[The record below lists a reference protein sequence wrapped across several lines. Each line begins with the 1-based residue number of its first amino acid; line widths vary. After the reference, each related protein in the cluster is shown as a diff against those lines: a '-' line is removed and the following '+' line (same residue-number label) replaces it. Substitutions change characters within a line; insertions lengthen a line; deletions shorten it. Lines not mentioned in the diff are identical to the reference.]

1 MSAKNDNVSMRGLF
15 MTTDQII
22 DVAII
27 GGGPAGY
34 AAAIYAARANLTT
47 TVFEQG
53 MSGGQIATSNEI
65 ENYPGI
71 PLLTGAELG
80 ERFQQHA
87 EGLGA
92 RVEWSMVTG
101 VDYDADAAQFTIHH
115 DMGDTAAKSVIACM
129 GATPRPA
136 GFVGEDTYR
145 GRGVSYCA
153 TCDGMFFRGKQVFV
167 IGGGNSACEE
177 ALFLSDIAS
186 SVTIVL
192 RRDQFRAPEGV
203 VNKVLA
209 KDNISVRYQTSIVQL
224 SGEAM
229 PMTITFKDNASGKTQ
244 AETFEPGSF
253 GIFVFTGT
261 QPHTELVEHLVDL
274 APDRGILTDDSM
286 ATRTP
291 GLFAAGDIRSK
302 RLRQVVTAVS
312 DGAIAA
318 TSAYDFLRG

>member
-1 MSAKNDNVSMRGLF
+1 
-15 MTTDQII
+15 
-22 DVAII
+22 
-27 GGGPAGY
+27 
-34 AAAIYAARANLTT
+34 
-47 TVFEQG
+47 
-53 MSGGQIATSNEI
+53 
-65 ENYPGI
+65 
-71 PLLTGAELG
+71 
-80 ERFQQHA
+80 
-87 EGLGA
+87 
-92 RVEWSMVTG
+92 MVTG

-115 DMGDTAAKSVIACM
+115 DMGDTTAKSVIACM

-209 KDNISVRYQTSIVQL
+209 KDNISVRYQTSIVKL

-229 PMTITFKDNASGKTQ
+229 PTTITFKDNATGEMHTES
-244 AETFEPGSF
+244 FEPGSF

-274 APDRGILTDDSM
+274 APDGGIVTDDSM

-318 TSAYDFLRG
+318 TSSYAFLRG

>member
-1 MSAKNDNVSMRGLF
+1 MATNQL
-15 MTTDQII
+15 I

-34 AAAIYAARANLTT
+34 AAAIYTARANLST
-47 TVFEQG
+47 TVIEQG
-53 MSGGQIATSNEI
+53 MSGGQIATTNEV

-71 PLLTGAELG
+71 PLLSGVELG

-92 RVEWSMVTG
+92 QVEWSMVTG
-101 VDYDADAAQFTIHH
+101 IDYDADASLFTVHH
-115 DMGDTAAKSVIACM
+115 DTGETIARSVIACM

-136 GFVGEDTYR
+136 GFVGEDAYR

-167 IGGGNSACEE
+167 IGGGNAACEE

-186 SVTIVL
+186 NVTIVL
-192 RRDQFRAPEGV
+192 RRDQFRAPDGV
-203 VNKVLA
+203 VQKVLA
-209 KDNISVRYQTSIVQL
+209 KDNISVRYQTSIVAL

-229 PMTITFKDNASGKTQ
+229 PTTITFKDNAT
-244 AETFEPGSF
+244 AETHTETFEPGSF

-261 QPHTELVEHLVDL
+261 QPHTELVEHLVDM
-274 APDRGILTDDSM
+274 APDGGIVTDDSM

-318 TSAYDFLRG
+318 TSAYAFLRG

>member
-1 MSAKNDNVSMRGLF
+1 MATNQL
-15 MTTDQII
+15 I

-34 AAAIYAARANLTT
+34 AAAIYTARANLST
-47 TVFEQG
+47 TVIEQG
-53 MSGGQIATSNEI
+53 MSGGQIATTNEV

-71 PLLTGAELG
+71 PLLSGVELG

-92 RVEWSMVTG
+92 QVEWSMVTG
-101 VDYDADAAQFTIHH
+101 IDYDADASLFTVHH
-115 DMGDTAAKSVIACM
+115 DTGETIARSVIACM

-136 GFVGEDTYR
+136 GFVGEDAYR

-167 IGGGNSACEE
+167 IGGGNAACEE

-186 SVTIVL
+186 NVTIVL
-192 RRDQFRAPEGV
+192 RRDQFRAPDGV
-203 VNKVLA
+203 VQKVLA
-209 KDNISVRYQTSIVQL
+209 KDNISVRYQTSIVAL

-229 PMTITFKDNASGKTQ
+229 PTTITFKDNAT
-244 AETFEPGSF
+244 AETYTETFEPGSF

-274 APDRGILTDDSM
+274 APDGGIVTDDSM

-318 TSAYDFLRG
+318 TSAYAFLRG

>member
-1 MSAKNDNVSMRGLF
+1 
-15 MTTDQII
+15 
-22 DVAII
+22 
-27 GGGPAGY
+27 
-34 AAAIYAARANLTT
+34 
-47 TVFEQG
+47 
-53 MSGGQIATSNEI
+53 
-65 ENYPGI
+65 
-71 PLLTGAELG
+71 
-80 ERFQQHA
+80 
-87 EGLGA
+87 
-92 RVEWSMVTG
+92 
-101 VDYDADAAQFTIHH
+101 
-115 DMGDTAAKSVIACM
+115 
-129 GATPRPA
+129 
-136 GFVGEDTYR
+136 
-145 GRGVSYCA
+145 
-153 TCDGMFFRGKQVFV
+153 MFFRGKQVFV

-209 KDNISVRYQTSIVQL
+209 KDNISVRYQTSIVEL

-229 PMTITFKDNASGKTQ
+229 PTTITFKDNATGEMHTES
-244 AETFEPGSF
+244 FEPASF

-274 APDRGILTDDSM
+274 APDGGIVTDDSM

-318 TSAYDFLRG
+318 TSAYAFLRG

>member
-1 MSAKNDNVSMRGLF
+1 
-15 MTTDQII
+15 MTSDHPI

-34 AAAIYAARANLTT
+34 SAAIYAARANLTT

-53 MSGGQIATSNEI
+53 MSGGQIATTNEI

-71 PLLTGAELG
+71 PLLSGAELG

-92 RVEWSMVTG
+92 QVEWSMVTG
-101 VDYDADAAQFTIHH
+101 IDYDADAVKFTIHH
-115 DMGDTAAKSVIACM
+115 DRGDIEAKSVIACM

-167 IGGGNSACEE
+167 IGGGNAACEE

-192 RRDQFRAPEGV
+192 RRDQFRAPDGV
-203 VNKVLA
+203 VKKVLT
-209 KDNISVRYQTSIVQL
+209 KDNISVRYQTSIVEL
-224 SGEAM
+224 SGETM
-229 PMTITFKDNASGKTQ
+229 PTTITFKENATGETY
-244 AETFEPGSF
+244 AETFDPGSF

-261 QPHTELVEHLVDL
+261 QPQTELVDHLVDL
-274 APDRGILTDDSM
+274 APDGGILTDDAM

-318 TSAYDFLRG
+318 TSAYAFLRG

>member
-1 MSAKNDNVSMRGLF
+1 MATNQL
-15 MTTDQII
+15 I

-34 AAAIYAARANLTT
+34 AAAIYTARANLSTI
-47 TVFEQG
+47 VIEQG
-53 MSGGQIATSNEI
+53 MSGGQIATTNEV

-71 PLLTGAELG
+71 PLLSGVELG

-92 RVEWSMVTG
+92 QVEWSMVTG
-101 VDYDADAAQFTIHH
+101 IDYDADASLFTVHH
-115 DMGDTAAKSVIACM
+115 DTGETIARSVIACM

-136 GFVGEDTYR
+136 GFVGEDAYR

-167 IGGGNSACEE
+167 IGGGNAACEE

-186 SVTIVL
+186 NVTIVL
-192 RRDQFRAPEGV
+192 RRDQFRAPDGV
-203 VNKVLA
+203 VQKVLA
-209 KDNISVRYQTSIVQL
+209 KDNISVRYQTSIVAL

-229 PMTITFKDNASGKTQ
+229 PTTITFKDNAT
-244 AETFEPGSF
+244 AETHTETFEPGSF

-274 APDRGILTDDSM
+274 APDGGIVTDDSM

-318 TSAYDFLRG
+318 TSAYAFLRG

>member
-1 MSAKNDNVSMRGLF
+1 
-15 MTTDQII
+15 MTTDQTI

-47 TVFEQG
+47 TVLEQG

-71 PLLTGAELG
+71 PLLSGAELG

-87 EGLGA
+87 ECLGA
-92 RVEWSMVTG
+92 QVEWSMVTG

-115 DMGDTAAKSVIACM
+115 DMGDTVAKSVIACM

-136 GFVGEDTYR
+136 GFVGEDMYR

-209 KDNISVRYQTSIVQL
+209 KDNISVRYQTSIVEL

-229 PMTITFKDNASGKTQ
+229 PTTITFKDNATGEMYTES
-244 AETFEPGSF
+244 FEPGSF

-274 APDRGILTDDSM
+274 APDGGILTDDSM

-312 DGAIAA
+312 DGAISA
-318 TSAYDFLRG
+318 TSAYAFLRG

>member
-1 MSAKNDNVSMRGLF
+1 
-15 MTTDQII
+15 MTSDHPI

-34 AAAIYAARANLTT
+34 SAAIYAARANLTT

-53 MSGGQIATSNEI
+53 MSGGQIATTNEI

-71 PLLTGAELG
+71 PLLSGGELG

-92 RVEWSMVTG
+92 QVEWSMVTG
-101 VDYDADAAQFTIHH
+101 IDYDADAAKFTIHH
-115 DMGDTAAKSVIACM
+115 DRGDIEAKSVIACM

-153 TCDGMFFRGKQVFV
+153 TCDGMFFRDKQVFV
-167 IGGGNSACEE
+167 IGGGNAACEE

-192 RRDQFRAPEGV
+192 RRDQFRAPDGV
-203 VNKVLA
+203 VKKVLA
-209 KDNISVRYQTSIVQL
+209 KNNISVRYQTSIVEL
-224 SGEAM
+224 SGDTM
-229 PMTITFKDNASGKTQ
+229 PTTITFKDNATGETY
-244 AETFEPGSF
+244 AETFDPGSF

-261 QPHTELVEHLVDL
+261 QPHTELIDHLVDL
-274 APDRGILTDDSM
+274 ASDGGILTDESM

-318 TSAYDFLRG
+318 TSAYAFLR

>member
-1 MSAKNDNVSMRGLF
+1 
-15 MTTDQII
+15 MTTDQTI

-47 TVFEQG
+47 TVLEQG
-53 MSGGQIATSNEI
+53 MSGGQITTTNEI
-65 ENYPGI
+65 ENYPG
-71 PLLTGAELG
+71 
-80 ERFQQHA
+80 
-87 EGLGA
+87 
-92 RVEWSMVTG
+92 
-101 VDYDADAAQFTIHH
+101 
-115 DMGDTAAKSVIACM
+115 
-129 GATPRPA
+129 
-136 GFVGEDTYR
+136 
-145 GRGVSYCA
+145 
-153 TCDGMFFRGKQVFV
+153 FV

-209 KDNISVRYQTSIVQL
+209 KDNISVRYQTSIVEL
-224 SGEAM
+224 SGEAT
-229 PMTITFKDNASGKTQ
+229 PTTITFKDNASGKTHT
-244 AETFEPGSF
+244 ETFEPGSF
-253 GIFVFTGT
+253 GIFVFAGT

-274 APDRGILTDDSM
+274 GPDGGILTDESM

-318 TSAYDFLRG
+318 TSAYAFLRA

>member
-1 MSAKNDNVSMRGLF
+1 MATNQL
-15 MTTDQII
+15 I

-34 AAAIYAARANLTT
+34 AAAIYTARANLST
-47 TVFEQG
+47 TVIEQG
-53 MSGGQIATSNEI
+53 MSGGQIATTNEV

-71 PLLTGAELG
+71 PLLSGVELG

-92 RVEWSMVTG
+92 QVEWSMVTG
-101 VDYDADAAQFTIHH
+101 IDYDADASLFTVHH
-115 DMGDTAAKSVIACM
+115 DTGETIARSVIACM

-136 GFVGEDTYR
+136 GFVGEDAYR

-167 IGGGNSACEE
+167 IGGGNAACEE

-186 SVTIVL
+186 NVTIVL

-203 VNKVLA
+203 VQKVLA
-209 KDNISVRYQTSIVQL
+209 KDNISVRYQTSIVEL

-229 PMTITFKDNASGKTQ
+229 PTTITFKDNATGETH

-274 APDRGILTDDSM
+274 APDGGIVTDDSM
-286 ATRTP
+286 TTRTP

-318 TSAYDFLRG
+318 TSAYAFLRG

>member
-1 MSAKNDNVSMRGLF
+1 
-15 MTTDQII
+15 MTSDHPI

-34 AAAIYAARANLTT
+34 SAAIYAARANLTT

-53 MSGGQIATSNEI
+53 MSGGQIATTNEI

-71 PLLTGAELG
+71 PLLSGAELG

-92 RVEWSMVTG
+92 QVEWSMVTG
-101 VDYDADAAQFTIHH
+101 IDYDADAAKFTIHH
-115 DMGDTAAKSVIACM
+115 DRGDAEAKSVIACM

-136 GFVGEDTYR
+136 GFAGEDTYR

-153 TCDGMFFRGKQVFV
+153 TCDGMFFRGKHVFV
-167 IGGGNSACEE
+167 IGGGNAACEE

-192 RRDQFRAPEGV
+192 RRDRFRASDGV
-203 VNKVLA
+203 VKKLIA
-209 KDNISVRYQTSIVQL
+209 KDNISVRYQTSIVEL
-224 SGEAM
+224 SGDTM
-229 PMTITFKDNASGKTQ
+229 PTTITFKENATGETY
-244 AETFEPGSF
+244 AETFDPGSF

-261 QPHTELVEHLVDL
+261 QPHTELVDRLVDL
-274 APDRGILTDDSM
+274 APDGGILTDDSM
-286 ATRTP
+286 GTRTP

-318 TSAYDFLRG
+318 TSAYTFLRG

>member
-1 MSAKNDNVSMRGLF
+1 MATNQL
-15 MTTDQII
+15 I

-34 AAAIYAARANLTT
+34 AAAIYTARANLST
-47 TVFEQG
+47 TVIEQG
-53 MSGGQIATSNEI
+53 MSGGQIATTNEV

-71 PLLTGAELG
+71 PLLSGVELG

-92 RVEWSMVTG
+92 QVEWSMATG
-101 VDYDADAAQFTIHH
+101 IDYDADASLFTVHH
-115 DMGDTAAKSVIACM
+115 DTGETIARSVIACM

-136 GFVGEDTYR
+136 GFVGEDAYR

-167 IGGGNSACEE
+167 IGGGNAACEE

-186 SVTIVL
+186 NVTIVL

-203 VNKVLA
+203 VQKVLA
-209 KDNISVRYQTSIVQL
+209 KDNISVRYQTSIVEL

-229 PMTITFKDNASGKTQ
+229 PTTIRFKDNVNGETH

-274 APDRGILTDDSM
+274 APDGGIVTDDSM

-318 TSAYDFLRG
+318 TSAYAFLRR

>member
-1 MSAKNDNVSMRGLF
+1 
-15 MTTDQII
+15 MTTDQPI

-47 TVFEQG
+47 TVIEQG
-53 MSGGQIATSNEI
+53 MSGGQIATTNEV

-71 PLLTGAELG
+71 PLLSGAELG

-92 RVEWSMVTG
+92 QVTWSMVTG
-101 VDYDADAAQFTIHH
+101 IDYDADAALFTVHH
-115 DMGDTAAKSVIACM
+115 DMGDTLASSVIACM

-136 GFVGEDTYR
+136 GFAGEDTYR

-192 RRDQFRAPEGV
+192 RRDQFRAPDGV
-203 VNKVLA
+203 VQKVLK
-209 KDNISVRYQTSIVQL
+209 KDNITVRYQTSIVEL

-229 PMTITFKDNASGKTQ
+229 PTTITFKDNASGKTH

-274 APDRGILTDDSM
+274 APDGGILTDESM
-286 ATRTP
+286 ATR
-291 GLFAAGDIRSK
+291 
-302 RLRQVVTAVS
+302 QVYLLL
-312 DGAIAA
+312 AISVP
-318 TSAYDFLRG
+318 SAYVRL

>member
-1 MSAKNDNVSMRGLF
+1 MATNQL
-15 MTTDQII
+15 I

-34 AAAIYAARANLTT
+34 AAAIYTARANLST
-47 TVFEQG
+47 TVIEQG
-53 MSGGQIATSNEI
+53 MSGGQIATTNEV

-71 PLLTGAELG
+71 PLLSGVELG
-80 ERFQQHA
+80 ERFQRHA
-87 EGLGA
+87 EGLGVQ
-92 RVEWSMVTG
+92 VEWSMVTG
-101 VDYDADAAQFTIHH
+101 IDYDADASLFTVHH
-115 DMGDTAAKSVIACM
+115 DTGETIARSVIACM

-136 GFVGEDTYR
+136 GFVGEDAYR

-167 IGGGNSACEE
+167 IGGGNAACEE

-186 SVTIVL
+186 NVTIVL
-192 RRDQFRAPEGV
+192 RRDQFRAPDGV
-203 VNKVLA
+203 VQKVLA
-209 KDNISVRYQTSIVQL
+209 KDNISVRYQTSIVAL

-229 PMTITFKDNASGKTQ
+229 PTTITFKDNAT
-244 AETFEPGSF
+244 AETHTETFEPGSF

-274 APDRGILTDDSM
+274 APDGGIVTDDSM

-318 TSAYDFLRG
+318 TSAYAFLRG

>member
-1 MSAKNDNVSMRGLF
+1 
-15 MTTDQII
+15 MTTDQPI

-34 AAAIYAARANLTT
+34 AAAIYAARSNLTT
-47 TVFEQG
+47 TVIEQG
-53 MSGGQIATSNEI
+53 MSGGQIATTNEV

-71 PLLTGAELG
+71 PLLSGAELG

-92 RVEWSMVTG
+92 QVEWSMVTG
-101 VDYDADAAQFTIHH
+101 IDYDADAALFTVHH
-115 DMGDTAAKSVIACM
+115 DMGDTLAS
-129 GATPRPA
+129 
-136 GFVGEDTYR
+136 
-145 GRGVSYCA
+145 S
-153 TCDGMFFRGKQVFV
+153 
-167 IGGGNSACEE
+167 GGNAACEE
-177 ALFLSDIAS
+177 ALFLSEIAS

-192 RRDQFRAPEGV
+192 RRDQFRAPDGV
-203 VNKVLA
+203 VQKVLA
-209 KDNISVRYQTSIVQL
+209 KDNISVRYQTSVVEL

-229 PMTITFKDNASGKTQ
+229 PTTITFKDNASG
-244 AETFEPGSF
+244 ETHTESFEPGSF

-274 APDRGILTDDSM
+274 APDGGILTGESM

-318 TSAYDFLRG
+318 TSAYAFLRG

>member
-1 MSAKNDNVSMRGLF
+1 MATNQL
-15 MTTDQII
+15 I

-34 AAAIYAARANLTT
+34 AAAIYTARANLST
-47 TVFEQG
+47 TVIEQG
-53 MSGGQIATSNEI
+53 MSGGQIATTNEV

-71 PLLTGAELG
+71 PLLSGVELG

-92 RVEWSMVTG
+92 QVEWSMVTG
-101 VDYDADAAQFTIHH
+101 IDYDADASLFTVHH
-115 DMGDTAAKSVIACM
+115 DTGETIARSVIACM

-136 GFVGEDTYR
+136 GFVGEDAYR

-167 IGGGNSACEE
+167 IGGGNAACEE

-186 SVTIVL
+186 NVTIVL
-192 RRDQFRAPEGV
+192 RRDQFRAPDGV
-203 VNKVLA
+203 VQKVLA
-209 KDNISVRYQTSIVQL
+209 KDNISVRYQTSIVAL

-229 PMTITFKDNASGKTQ
+229 PTTITFKDNAT
-244 AETFEPGSF
+244 AETHTETFEPGSF

-274 APDRGILTDDSM
+274 APDGGILTDESM

-318 TSAYDFLRG
+318 TSAYAFLRG

>member
-1 MSAKNDNVSMRGLF
+1 
-15 MTTDQII
+15 MTSDHSI

-34 AAAIYAARANLTT
+34 SAAIYAARANLTT

-53 MSGGQIATSNEI
+53 MSGGQIATTNEI

-71 PLLTGAELG
+71 PLLSGAELG

-92 RVEWSMVTG
+92 QVEWSMVTG
-101 VDYDADAAQFTIHH
+101 IDYDVDSAKFTIHH
-115 DMGDTAAKSVIACM
+115 DRGDTEAKSVIACM

-153 TCDGMFFRGKQVFV
+153 TCDGVFFRGKHVFV
-167 IGGGNSACEE
+167 IGGGNAACEE

-192 RRDQFRAPEGV
+192 RRDQFRAPDGV
-203 VNKVLA
+203 VKKVLA
-209 KDNISVRYQTSIVQL
+209 KDNISVRYQTSIVEL
-224 SGEAM
+224 SGETM
-229 PMTITFKDNASGKTQ
+229 PTMITFKDNATGETYS
-244 AETFEPGSF
+244 ETFDPGSF

-261 QPHTELVEHLVDL
+261 QPHTELVDHLVDL
-274 APDRGILTDDSM
+274 ASDGGILTDESM

-318 TSAYDFLRG
+318 TSAYAFLRR